1 MAEIKQL
8 ANVPEVS
15 FTDNMSLE
23 EVREQTKAAYRD
35 RYIAI
40 TGKEPELSRADP
52 VNLVLDAIAL
62 LYYQWLQYADNIG
75 RQQMLKFSTGAYLDN
90 IAAMWGITRKPAG
103 FASATVRFTRSS
115 TMQSGAIGIPE
126 GTTVRTEAGEFFET
140 AEYAEVPG
148 GESYVDVQCVA
159 VEPGE
164 ESNGLEP
171 GVINVLVDVIPYIS
185 GVENVSISRG
195 GTDVESDQSLTERVF
210 LAPSAYSCAGPAGAY
225 EFFAKEWRADVKDV
239 KVTNPEPCLVKI
251 FFMLESGAPD
261 QEDCESMERFLM
273 EDANRPMC
281 DKVECSAPTE
291 VQYDISILYT
301 IAKDNSKSATTIQN
315 AITTAV
321 AEYVEWQNTMGR
333 DINPAELISRI
344 RNAGA
349 HRVTL
354 TNPIFEKVEDTE
366 VPKLR
371 TQAVTYG
378 GLEDA

>member
-15 FTDNMSLE
+15 FIDNLTLE
-23 EVREQTKAAYRD
+23 EVREQTKTAYRD
-35 RYIAI
+35 KYMTI
-40 TGKEPELSRADP
+40 TGKEPALSRADP

-75 RQQMLKFSTGAYLDN
+75 RQQMLKFSAGAYLDN

-103 FASATVRFTRSS
+103 YASATVRFTRSS
-115 TMQSGAIGIPE
+115 TMQSGAIGIPK
-126 GTTVRTEAGEFFET
+126 GTTVRTEAGVFFAT
-140 AEYAEVPG
+140 AEYAEVKS
-148 GESYVDVQCVA
+148 GESSADVICTA
-159 VEPGE
+159 AEPGE

-171 GVINVLVDVIPYIS
+171 GVINVLVDTIPYIS
-185 GVENVSISRG
+185 RVENVNISRG
-195 GTDVESDQSLTERVF
+195 GTNVESDTSLTERVF

-225 EFFAKEWRADVKDV
+225 EFFAKEWRPDVKDV
-239 KVTNPEPCLVKI
+239 KVTNPSPCVVRI
-251 FFMLESGAPD
+251 FFMLESGSPD
-261 QEDCESMERFLM
+261 EEDCKSMERFM
-273 EDANRPMC
+273 MQDAKRPMC

-321 AEYVEWQNTMGR
+321 EEYVEWQNTMGR